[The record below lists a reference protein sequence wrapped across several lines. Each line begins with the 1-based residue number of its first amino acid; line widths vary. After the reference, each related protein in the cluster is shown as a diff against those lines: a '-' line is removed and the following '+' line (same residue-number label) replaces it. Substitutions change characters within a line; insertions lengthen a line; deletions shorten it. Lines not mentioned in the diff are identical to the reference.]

1 MDVNELLSTVKK
13 KPVNQK
19 SSQSL
24 KKEDKSFDNVMTS
37 ISQNWEKQPDSE
49 ILKLKE
55 ELEKAKEKIQNLES
69 LNTPLTKNE
78 EKIVAAIRSE
88 SLNQKNNSPIISYNK
103 FRKEYKV
110 SSDYYRP
117 SISNLLNKGIIKQ
130 EEALFSGNV
139 KTFRWTIL
147 ES

>member
-117 SISNLLNKGIIKQ
+117 SISNL
-130 EEALFSGNV
+130 
-139 KTFRWTIL
+139 
-147 ES
+147 

>member
-130 EEALFSGNV
+130 EEALF
-139 KTFRWTIL
+139 
-147 ES
+147 